1 MSTITDLI
9 AVEDPKEVVLFLTRG
24 EGGISYPRLDGLYNR
39 NGWVNIR
46 NNYELLRLVSD
57 MRKQGLIVEVGGGF
71 KRGPNWREPEFKGG
85 KEYTFS

>member
-9 AVEDPKEVVLFLTRG
+9 AAEDPKEVVLFLTRG

-39 NGWVNIR
+39 NDWVNIR

-57 MRKQGLIVEVGGGF
+57 MRKQGLIIEAGGGF
-71 KRGPNWREPEFKGG
+71 KRGPNWREPKFKGG
-85 KEYTFS
+85 KVYTFD